1 MEHSQK
7 LFRDHQHYE
16 IPGMEKIKQEIDEE
30 IKKINEKIKEYEKD
44 IKEEKEKNRE
54 MLVNGKIENFI
65 KIMAEL
71 KKVGE
76 KYNIHELIEIYEEG
90 EKRYKYKIP
99 PGYKDITKDKIDDTK
114 THKYGDLIMWK
125 QLMNQCNEK
134 QKSLLFITNDVKE
147 DWMDEI
153 IQSPRKE
160 LVEEFKIECGENLE
174 FTMMDFKTFYMNLS
188 KLNKW
193 NNIKS
198 RVEIEAYDFIEKYL
212 VDNKNEIIKEIEM
225 KINDELLYEVIRIIE
240 DSYGLEIEEFEEH
253 NIKNLQIDDVN
264 IVIDDD
270 NDITYNFLLI
280 LTDKTEL
287 IKDSNSFGE
296 IEMEIELNII
306 LYGKIKEDQENYTF
320 EEGYF
325 ELETISLKAYSD
337 NVDEEEL
344 CFICKNKQG
353 DIFYYDNCICDS
365 CASSEGIEICTY
377 CGRAFNYEDTIGG
390 YCKDCFDEID

>member
-1 MEHSQK
+1 MDFEKFKLIWEEENIKAIDTSVFLDLYFYSSKTKEEIVGKIESIKETLWLPNQTLVEFDRNFIEVRGRAFKKYDSINGSFKTITKEFENQIKK

-253 NIKNLQIDDVN
+253 NIKNLQIDDVRKLLKT
-264 IVIDDD
+264 IV
-270 NDITYNFLLI
+270 
-280 LTDKTEL
+280 
-287 IKDSNSFGE
+287 
-296 IEMEIELNII
+296 
-306 LYGKIKEDQENYTF
+306 
-320 EEGYF
+320 
-325 ELETISLKAYSD
+325 
-337 NVDEEEL
+337 
-344 CFICKNKQG
+344 
-353 DIFYYDNCICDS
+353 
-365 CASSEGIEICTY
+365 
-377 CGRAFNYEDTIGG
+377 
-390 YCKDCFDEID
+390 